1 MKKEYDFSKGV
12 RGKFY
17 NKKIKMNLPVY
28 LEEKT
33 LSFVEEIA
41 EKRKTDISTVVN
53 DLIKKDMNII
63 EYTDR

>member
-1 MKKEYDFSKGV
+1 MKKEYDFSNGD

-17 NKKIKMNLPVY
+17 HKSIKINLPVY
-28 LEEKT
+28 LEDDT
-33 LSFVEEIA
+33 LSFVEKIA

-53 DLIKKDMNII
+53 ELIKKDMNII